1 MLMYIKMYMLVG
13 DIISETLSEAWPAT
27 LPSPQTVAEAS
38 RHSVAV
44 ALEDLSNAHVMLH
57 MRNLKP

>member
-1 MLMYIKMYMLVG
+1 MYIQMYMLVG

-44 ALEDLSNAHVMLH
+44 ALEDLSKAHVMLH